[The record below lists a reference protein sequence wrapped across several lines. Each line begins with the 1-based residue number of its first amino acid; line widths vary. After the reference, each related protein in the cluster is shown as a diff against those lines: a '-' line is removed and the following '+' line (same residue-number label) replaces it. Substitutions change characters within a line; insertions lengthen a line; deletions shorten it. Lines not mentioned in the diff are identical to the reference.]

1 MSRWTFRVAQEADAP
16 DLLAIYAPYIA
27 TPVTFEEQLP
37 SEEEFARRIRE
48 YARDYP
54 YLVCLRDGQP
64 VGYAYAHRAMER
76 AAYRWNAELSI
87 YLAPEAAGQGVGKR
101 LYQALEELLGMQGV
115 RNLYGVV
122 TAPNPA
128 SEALHRACG
137 FRLIGVHQA
146 SGYKCGRWRDVLWY
160 EKRLPGQEGPSGP
173 REPEP
178 FSQMAQRCPQ
188 EVTRVLEQYRP

>member
-1 MSRWTFRVAQEADAP
+1 MSRWQFRMAQEADASA
-16 DLLAIYAPYIA
+16 LLEIYRPFLD

-48 YARDYP
+48 YSRDYP
-54 YLVCLRDGQP
+54 YLVCEKDGRP

-87 YLAPEAAGQGVGKR
+87 YLAPEAAGQGVGRR
-101 LYQALEELLGMQGV
+101 LYGALEELLGLVGV

-128 SEALHRACG
+128 SEALHRVCG
-137 FRLIGVHQA
+137 FRLIGVHRA
-146 SGYKCGRWRDVLWY
+146 CGYKCGQWRDVLWY
-160 EKRLPGQEGPSGP
+160 EKRLPGEEGPQGP

-178 FSQMAQRCPQ
+178 FSRFACRCPE
-188 EVTRVLEQYRP
+188 EVARVLEKYRP